1 MNPKRWHSQITK
13 AQWLVLVIASLGWV
27 FDAFEGQI
35 FNLTRKSMLSE
46 LLGLPA
52 DSPQVKAWGDYILG
66 VFLLGGTL
74 GGWVFGRMADRWG
87 RSPTMVVTI
96 LFYSIFSGFTAM
108 ATELWQVAALRFLV
122 AMGVGGEWA
131 VAAALVSEVFPKE
144 ARARASGIFHA
155 SSVLATWLAA
165 ITGMWVGA
173 NWRLA
178 YLIGVIPALLAL
190 WVRASVRDPQRVQ
203 QARIEMGA
211 RAGSF
216 RELLGPGRWRSRALA
231 AMLLAA
237 VGLGTFWGITVAG
250 QDLMDKLL
258 TELGWSRQ
266 AIDESSKFAYGI
278 VQAAGGGLGM
288 LAFGPLSERWGR
300 RRTFLVLQLGAL
312 LVVPAVCYLPQSH
325 GQMLIALPIMG
336 FFTLSIHAGFAVY
349 FPELF
354 PDHLRATGA
363 SFCFNTGRLL
373 AAPILLFSGKLKT
386 IFELRTAMSAMSSL
400 FLIGLL
406 ALYFLPETRGSE
418 LETTQDSPP

>member
-1 MNPKRWHSQITK
+1 
-13 AQWLVLVIASLGWV
+13 
-27 FDAFEGQI
+27 
-35 FNLTRKSMLSE
+35 
-46 LLGLPA
+46 
-52 DSPQVKAWGDYILG
+52 
-66 VFLLGGTL
+66 
-74 GGWVFGRMADRWG
+74 
-87 RSPTMVVTI
+87 
-96 LFYSIFSGFTAM
+96 
-108 ATELWQVAALRFLV
+108 
-122 AMGVGGEWA
+122 
-131 VAAALVSEVFPKE
+131 
-144 ARARASGIFHA
+144 
-155 SSVLATWLAA
+155 
-165 ITGMWVGA
+165 
-173 NWRLA
+173 
-178 YLIGVIPALLAL
+178 
-190 WVRASVRDPQRVQ
+190 
-203 QARIEMGA
+203 
-211 RAGSF
+211 
-216 RELLGPGRWRSRALA
+216 
-231 AMLLAA
+231 MLLAA